1 MMDIEN
7 LSPHKTRLH
16 QRDLGQLV
24 RVDELPED
32 QVTELFKGLEDD
44 EQKSS
49 SSGSRSQDDGMSQP
63 DTPTV
68 DAKKLVVTDPQEQIK
83 QLRKLVNW
91 EKSNATPDQKEE
103 FMN

>member
-1 MMDIEN
+1 M
-7 LSPHKTRLH
+7 
-16 QRDLGQLV
+16 
-24 RVDELPED
+24 DELPEE
-32 QVTELFKGLEDD
+32 QVAELFKGLEED
-44 EQKSS
+44 EKKSS
-49 SSGSRSQDDGMSQP
+49 SSGPGSQDAGMSTP

-68 DAKKLVVTDPQEQIK
+68 DAKKLVVMDPQERIK